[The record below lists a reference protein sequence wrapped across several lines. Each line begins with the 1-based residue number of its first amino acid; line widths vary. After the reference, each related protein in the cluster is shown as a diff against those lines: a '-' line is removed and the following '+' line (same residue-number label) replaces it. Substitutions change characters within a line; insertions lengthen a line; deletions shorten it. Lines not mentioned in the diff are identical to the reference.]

1 MCGFTRLAARVVG
14 QELARLEKGGE
25 SYELRRL
32 AAENESLKAENA
44 KLQNELANAGA
55 RGWRRQPD
63 GCDPR
68 DATRRNLDK
77 HAPLKD
83 VWKRFSKASIARDVD
98 AGTSSA
104 RRYCDAV
111 ELYADIRD
119 RPIKSDDPLCESMD
133 PVDERNQTRVLSGLV
148 LWAQMGRL

>member
-1 MCGFTRLAARVVG
+1 MPRVQIALLNVRFYPAGCAFTRLAARVVG

-83 VWKRFSKASIARDVD
+83 V
-98 AGTSSA
+98 
-104 RRYCDAV
+104 
-111 ELYADIRD
+111 
-119 RPIKSDDPLCESMD
+119 
-133 PVDERNQTRVLSGLV
+133 
-148 LWAQMGRL
+148 